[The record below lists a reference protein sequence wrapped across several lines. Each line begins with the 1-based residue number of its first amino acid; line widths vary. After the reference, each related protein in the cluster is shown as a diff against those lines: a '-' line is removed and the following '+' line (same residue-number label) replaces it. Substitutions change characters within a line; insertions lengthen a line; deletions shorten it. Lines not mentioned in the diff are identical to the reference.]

1 MRKIVLS
8 LLTVLL
14 VFPSLGQEFVVKN
27 GVLVNKNTKK
37 EVFFFGFNYC
47 SAFTHGYRGME
58 RLGLDHKEQYEKDI
72 KHMARL
78 GANAFRV
85 HVWDSQVSD
94 RKGNFI
100 ANEHIDMLDFIIA
113 KMAENGISTVLTTM
127 SYGGDGYPERDSP
140 SIGFSQQLPKYRLT
154 IDQESVKAQKNY
166 VTQFVNHVNPY
177 TNKAYKDDNNI
188 IAVEINN
195 EPDEYDSSKS
205 DSVAMYVKGM
215 YETIRKAGWKKPI
228 LYNVAQCPNQIEAY
242 MKTPL
247 DGVTFQWYPT
257 GLVSNSSLTDN
268 FLPAVSRYNVPFE
281 NVKGMPNKTRWVYE
295 FDAADAQGSYLYP
308 AMARAFREAKFQWAT
323 MFAYDPLALADVNT
337 DYQTHYL
344 NLVYSPAKAISILVA
359 AHAFKNLPFG
369 EKYGSYPQNNTFGDY
384 LVDYKQDLS
393 LLNCDTTFAYSNNTT
408 IGPKN
413 AQTLKHI
420 AGHGSS
426 PIVKYDGLG
435 TYFLDKVSDGVW
447 TLEVYPDV
455 LYVNDIHGKSSPE
468 RKIAYLVSQPRNIDI
483 KLDDLGANFA
493 VKEINGND
501 KVGRATGNSIS
512 VMPSVYVLS
521 RKGVDFPQG
530 VRTSYVSVASTLK
543 SLTVVHN
550 PQKIVTAGK
559 IEIKAQIAAPQK
571 IETVK
576 LVYDNGRKVV
586 EMVNQNGFDY
596 VAQIDVEAG
605 KMLEYNIDVKT
616 AKEQII
622 MPQKVNSDYKY
633 WGLVNE
639 KPYRTLVVA
648 PEEGIEIYNA
658 VREPKEGVDVM
669 DMRPKS
675 KILSNGV
682 KVGKGDAVKFNP
694 SQKIDREMSV
704 IQIETSDNNGYEL
717 FLFDK
722 DGYMWKTVVG
732 KDTPCAV
739 IDMASIKPCS
749 VEPLGGSYPQ
759 FASSIP
765 NVTPLKEDKKLN
777 TSNVTS
783 VAVRSADGVIV
794 KKIILK

>member
-1 MRKIVLS
+1 MRRFLFV
-8 LLTVLL
+8 LTVTFLT
-14 VFPSLGQEFVVKN
+14 VTSWGQNFYVKN
-27 GVLVNKNTKK
+27 GVLIDKGTKK
-37 EVFFFGFNYC
+37 EAFFFGFNYC

-94 RKGNFI
+94 GKGNFI

-113 KMAENGISTVLTTM
+113 KMAENGIYTVLTTM
-127 SYGGDGYPERDSP
+127 SYGGDGYPEPNSP
-140 SIGFSQQLPKYRLT
+140 SIGFSQQLPKERLT

-177 TNKAYKDDNNI
+177 TNKAYKDDLNI
-188 IAVEINN
+188 IALEINN
-195 EPDEYDSSKS
+195 EPEEYDNSKS

-242 MKTPL
+242 MQTPL
-247 DGVTFQWYPT
+247 EGVTFQWYPT
-257 GLVSNSSLTDN
+257 GLVSNFSLTDN

-281 NVKGMPNKTRWVYE
+281 NVKGMSNKSRWVYE

-308 AMARAFREAKFQWAT
+308 AIARSFREAKFQWAT

-359 AHAFKNLPFG
+359 AHAFRNLPFG
-369 EKYGSYPQNNTFGDY
+369 EKFGAYPQNNTFADY
-384 LVDYKQDLS
+384 TVDYKNDLS
-393 LLNCDTTFAYSNNTT
+393 TLNCDTTFAYSNNTT
-408 IGPKN
+408 IEPKN
-413 AQTLKHI
+413 PTALKHI

-435 TYFLDKVSDGVW
+435 TYFLDKIADGVW

-493 VKEINGND
+493 VKDINGND

-530 VRTSYVSVASTLK
+530 VRTSYVSVAPTLK

-559 IEIKAQIAAPQK
+559 IQINAQIAAPET

-576 LVYDNGRKVV
+576 LIYDQGRKVV
-586 EMVNQNGFDY
+586 DMENSHGFEY
-596 VAQIDVEAG
+596 VANVEVEAD
-605 KMLEYNIDVKT
+605 KMLEYNIYVKT
-616 AKEQII
+616 TKDQIV
-622 MPQKVNSDYKY
+622 MPQGAKSDYKY

-669 DMRPKS
+669 NMRPKS
-675 KILSNGV
+675 YVLANGV
-682 KVGKGDAVKFNP
+682 QVGKGSAVKFKP
-694 SQKIDREMSV
+694 SQKIGRDMKA
-704 IQIETSDNNGYEL
+704 IQIETSDNAGYEL

-722 DGYMWKTVVG
+722 DGYIWKTVIG

-739 IDMASIKPCS
+739 VEIDSFKPCT

-765 NVTPLKEDKKLN
+765 NVTPLKEDQKIK
-777 TSNVTS
+777 TSDVTS
-783 VAVRSADGVIV
+783 VAVRSVDGLIV
-794 KKIILK
+794 KKITLK